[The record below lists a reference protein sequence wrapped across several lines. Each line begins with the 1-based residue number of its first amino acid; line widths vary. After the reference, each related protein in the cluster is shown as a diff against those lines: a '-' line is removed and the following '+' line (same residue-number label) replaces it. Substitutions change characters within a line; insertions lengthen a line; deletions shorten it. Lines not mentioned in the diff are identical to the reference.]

1 MTENNANQAKKTLIG
16 YVVSD
21 DMQKT
26 VVVSV
31 PRSYVHPMYK
41 KVVRTEK
48 TYKVHD
54 EQEAA
59 NVGDKVAIAEGR
71 HMSKTKYMHLV
82 QIIETKSGR

>member
-1 MTENNANQAKKTLIG
+1 MTDNTKAKKTLVG

-26 VVVSV
+26 IVVSI
-31 PRSYVHPMYK
+31 PRSYIHPTYK

-48 TYKVHD
+48 KYKVHD

-59 NVGDKVAIAEGR
+59 HVGDRVEICEGR

-82 QIIETKSGR
+82 QVIETKSGR